1 MSARRHLHLLLVAS
15 LIVILFALA
24 PAKAEEDNL
33 NIVAIEHLNSK
44 EQNNINIQIENYD
57 NSDINCN
64 LMISIYSEDLTEEL
78 PLTDTIAFFSI
89 DSNSNY
95 IHNFSFTIPN
105 SGKYT
110 FNLSLLT
117 ESDDIVQQY
126 FYSEKFTFY
135 DYEEYELENLIVDYY
150 YDPGEN
156 ANWIYYNEKDTIEL
170 KNIEDSYDTGIVLGP
185 FDTLGHS
192 ESIISLRYQSE
203 KTNSADYTISITTEF
218 NSSEIYGTEWVEV
231 HTIDLEEEISL
242 EIPIDSKVFVLLR
255 GKDIN
260 SNSENFWELHGIHL
274 EKLTIK
280 HSLSIYSQPNYFFG
294 ISEKGEFNIEIENIG
309 TFDQQLGNVS
319 IVAEIYNQNGIIGS
333 YASLPSIESGDSQT
347 IVLDIDEILEPGHYF
362 LDLKTTIIDNNL
374 FFEENTY
381 FISVSNYNYGQI
393 DIDLTEEQNTF
404 TIETENNEIE
414 ILLHTEGIDELNIS
428 AEYSIV
434 ELTNN
439 HYVIRIV
446 NDDGSILMSTES
458 QFKGEIISL
467 INMDE
472 VKYSIINDSTI
483 VSTIEGITAPSVI
496 FDDGN
501 EKTLTIGI
509 SNEGFYKESY
519 SLNYIYSSTFISSI
533 EGISTI
539 EIEPNTVEYV
549 EIKVDP
555 LQNIPREGGSQFNI
569 EISNNNENKI
579 ITYVFGYLNPTI
591 EISEIKCDRY
601 ALLIGQDLKCTTI
614 LTNRGYLTED
624 LTFIIFSETS
634 IIEEVNINSL
644 DFLETWTLTTTYE
657 PSNIGETNIFVNV
670 ITDEG
675 VIFDHKIESEVKV
688 ISSENTNNNQE
699 TEIKIPEINAGR
711 SIVLL
716 TIAGIL
722 YQINRSENLKYLGLK
737 FFFIPMYS
745 RLQKDTLTDEPTRQ
759 KLLKYIYSEP
769 GANFKQLKDK
779 FSLHNGTLAHHIN
792 ILENHDIITSHRS
805 GRQRLFFPMGIN
817 QEISRVSLVTNETQ
831 RNIMDIVKNTPGITQ
846 SMISQQL
853 GISRQKVNYHV
864 NSLVDKAF
872 LKIEKQGRITRL
884 YPLYYT

>member
-319 IVAEIYNQNGIIGS
+319 IVAKIYNQNGIIGS

>member
-24 PAKAEEDNL
+24 PAKAEESNL
-33 NIVAIEHLNSK
+33 DIVEIEHLNSK
-44 EQNNINIQIENYD
+44 EQNSIIIQIENYD
-57 NSDINCN
+57 SSEINCN
-64 LMISIYSEDLTEEL
+64 LMVSIYSEDLTENL

-95 IHNFSFTIPN
+95 IHNFSFIIPN

-117 ESDDIVQQY
+117 ESDDVIQEY

-135 DYEEYELENLIVDYY
+135 DYEEYRLEDLIIDYY
-150 YDPGEN
+150 YDPEDN
-156 ANWIYYNEKDTIEL
+156 ANWVYDTEKDVIEL
-170 KNIEDSYDTGIVLGP
+170 KNIENPYDTGVVLGP

-192 ESIISLRYQSE
+192 ESIISLQFESE
-203 KTNSADYTISITTEF
+203 KANSADYTISITTEF

-231 HTIDLEEEISL
+231 YSVEQEEEISL
-242 EIPIDSKVFVLLR
+242 EIPIDSNVFVLLR
-255 GKDIN
+255 SKDIN
-260 SNSENFWELHGIHL
+260 PDPEDFWELKGIRL
-274 EKLTIK
+274 EKLTTK
-280 HSLSIYSQPNYFFG
+280 HSLYVHSQPNYFFG
-294 ISEKGEFNIEIENIG
+294 INEKNELNIEIENTG

-319 IVAEIYNQNGIIGS
+319 IVAEIFNQNGIVDS
-333 YASLPSIESGDSQT
+333 YATLPSIESGERQT
-347 IVLDIDEILEPGHYF
+347 LAISIDELLEPGHYY
-362 LDLKTTIIDNNL
+362 LNLRSTIIDNSL

-393 DIDLTEEQNTF
+393 DVDLKEEQNTF
-404 TIETENNEIE
+404 IIETEKNDIE
-414 ILLHTEGIDELNIS
+414 ILLHTEEINELIIS
-428 AEYSIV
+428 PEYSIV
-434 ELTNN
+434 ELTNS
-439 HYVIRIV
+439 HYIINIV
-446 NDDGSILMSTES
+446 NEEGSILLSTES
-458 QFKGEIISL
+458 QFRGKIISL

-472 VKYSIINDSTI
+472 VKYSIIYDNTD
-483 VSTIEGITAPSVI
+483 VSTIEGITAPSII

-509 SNEGFYKESY
+509 SNEGFYKETY
-519 SLNYIYSSTFISSI
+519 SLNYIYSSTFVSGI

-539 EIEPNTVEYV
+539 EIEPNTIEYV
-549 EIKVDP
+549 DIKVEP
-555 LQNIPREGGSQFNI
+555 LKDIPRLGGSQFNI

-579 ITYVFGYLNPTI
+579 ITYVFGYLTPTI

-614 LTNRGYLTED
+614 LTNQGYFTED
-624 LTFIIFSETS
+624 LNFIIFSETTV
-634 IIEEVNINSL
+634 IEEVSINSL
-644 DFLETWTLTTTYE
+644 DFLETWTLTITYE
-657 PSNIGETNIFVNV
+657 PSKIGETNIFVNV
-670 ITDEG
+670 VTNNG
-675 VIFDHKIESEVKV
+675 VVFENQIDSEIKV
-688 ISSENTNNNQE
+688 ISSENTNTNQD

-711 SIVLL
+711 SLVLL

-722 YQINRSENLKYLGLK
+722 YQIKRSENLKYLGLK
-737 FFFIPMYS
+737 FFFVPMYS

-846 SMISQQL
+846 AMISKQL
-853 GISRQKVNYHV
+853 DMSRQKVNYHV

>member
-439 HYVIRIV
+439 HYVIQIV

-846 SMISQQL
+846 SMISKQL
-853 GISRQKVNYHV
+853 NMSRQKVNYHV

>member
-1 MSARRHLHLLLVAS
+1 MSAKRHLHLLLVAS
-15 LIVILFALA
+15 LIVILFALV
-24 PAKAEEDNL
+24 PAKAEESNL
-33 NIVAIEHLNSK
+33 NIANIEHLNSK
-44 EQNNINIQIENYD
+44 EQNKIEIQIENYD
-57 NSDINCN
+57 ATEINCN
-64 LMISIYSEDLTEEL
+64 LMISIYSEDLTENL
-78 PLTDTIAFFSI
+78 PLTDTIAFFDI
-89 DSNSNY
+89 EPNSSY
-95 IHNFSFTIPN
+95 VHNFSFIIPN
-105 SGKYT
+105 SGKYN

-117 ESDDIVQQY
+117 ESDDIIQQY

-135 DYEEYELENLIVDYY
+135 DHEEYKLENLIVDYY
-150 YDPGEN
+150 YDPEDN
-156 ANWIYYNEKDTIEL
+156 ANWIYDTEKDTIEL
-170 KNIEDSYDTGIVLGP
+170 NNIEDSYDTGVVLGP

-192 ESIISLRYQSE
+192 ESIISLQYKTE
-203 KTNSADYTISITTEF
+203 KTNSANYTISITTEF

-231 HTIDLEEEISL
+231 HSIDQEEEISL
-242 EIPIDSKVFVLLR
+242 EIPIDSSVFVLLR
-255 GKDIN
+255 SKDIN
-260 SNSENFWELHGIHL
+260 SDSEDFWVLNGIHL

-280 HSLSIYSQPNYFFG
+280 HSLSINSQPNYFFG
-294 ISEKGEFNIEIENIG
+294 INEKSELNIEIENTG
-309 TFDQQLGNVS
+309 SFNQQLGNVS
-319 IVAEIYNQNGIIGS
+319 IVAEIFNQNGIIDS
-333 YASLPSIESGDSQT
+333 YATLPSIESGESQ
-347 IVLDIDEILEPGHYF
+347 IIIISIDEELEPGHYF
-362 LDLKTTIIDNNL
+362 LSLKTTIIDNDL

-393 DIDLTEEQNTF
+393 DIDLTEQQNTV
-404 TIETENNEIE
+404 TIETENNDIE
-414 ILLHTEGIDELNIS
+414 ILLHTEEINELIIS
-428 AEYSIV
+428 AEYSIA

-439 HYVIRIV
+439 HYIIQITSEEDSV
-446 NDDGSILMSTES
+446 LLSTETR
-458 QFKGEIISL
+458 FKGKIISL

-472 VKYSIINDSTI
+472 VKYSIIDDNTI
-483 VSTIEGITAPSVI
+483 VSTIEGITAPSII

-519 SLNYIYSSTFISSI
+519 SLNYIYSSTFVSNI

-539 EIEPNTVEYV
+539 EIEPNTIEYV
-549 EIKVDP
+549 EIKVEP

-579 ITYVFGYLNPTI
+579 VTYVFGYLTPTI

-614 LTNRGYLTED
+614 LTNQGYYAED
-624 LTFIIFSETS
+624 LTFIIFSEET

-644 DFLETWTLTTTYE
+644 DYLETWTLTTTYE
-657 PSNIGETNIFVNV
+657 PSNIGETNIVVNV
-670 ITDEG
+670 ITNDGLVFE
-675 VIFDHKIESEVKV
+675 DKIESEIKV
-688 ISSENTNNNQE
+688 ISSENTNNNQDSQ
-699 TEIKIPEINAGR
+699 IKIPEINAGR
-711 SIVLL
+711 SLVLL

-722 YQINRSENLKYLGLK
+722 YQIKRSENLKYLGLK
-737 FFFIPMYS
+737 FFFVPMYS

-846 SMISQQL
+846 AMISKQL
-853 GISRQKVNYHV
+853 DMSRQKVNYHV

>member
-1 MSARRHLHLLLVAS
+1 MSAKRHLHLLLVAS
-15 LIVILFALA
+15 LIVILFALV
-24 PAKAEEDNL
+24 PAKAEETNL
-33 NIVAIEHLNSK
+33 NIVGIEHLNSK
-44 EQNNINIQIENYD
+44 EQNTLAIQIENYD
-57 NSDINCN
+57 NYEINCN
-64 LMISIYSEDLTEEL
+64 LIISIYSEDLTEDL
-78 PLTDTIAFFSI
+78 PLTDTIAFFDI
-89 DSNSNY
+89 ESNSNH
-95 IHNFSFTIPN
+95 IHNFSFIIPN
-105 SGKYT
+105 SGKYN

-117 ESDDIVQQY
+117 ESDDIIQQY

-135 DYEEYELENLIVDYY
+135 DYEEYSLEDLIVDYY
-150 YDPGEN
+150 YDPEDD
-156 ANWIYYNEKDTIEL
+156 ANWIYDAEKGTIEL
-170 KNIEDSYDTGIVLGP
+170 KNIENSYDTGVVLGP

-192 ESIISLRYQSE
+192 KSIISLQYQSE
-203 KTNSADYTISITTEF
+203 KKNSSNYTISITTEF

-231 HTIDLEEEISL
+231 HAIDQEEEISL
-242 EIPIDSKVFVLLR
+242 EIPIDSNIFILLR
-255 GKDIN
+255 SKDSI
-260 SNSENFWELHGIHL
+260 SDSDNFWVLNGIQL

-280 HSLSIYSQPNYFFG
+280 HSLSVHSQPNYFFG
-294 ISEKGEFNIEIENIG
+294 INEKNEFNIEIENTG
-309 TFDQQLGNVS
+309 SFDQQLGNIS
-319 IVAEIYNQNGIIGS
+319 IVADIFNQNGIVDS
-333 YASLPSIESGDSQT
+333 YATLPSIESGESQN
-347 IVLDIDEILEPGHYF
+347 ILISMDETLEPGHYF
-362 LDLKTTIIDNNL
+362 LSLKTTIIDNNL

-393 DIDLTEEQNTF
+393 DIDLTKQQNTV
-404 TIETENNEIE
+404 TIEAENNHVE
-414 ILLHTEGIDELNIS
+414 ILLHTENIS
-428 AEYSIV
+428 ELTISPEYTMV

-439 HYVIRIV
+439 YYIIQII
-446 NDDGSILMSTES
+446 NDKDSILLSTEN

-472 VKYSIINDSTI
+472 VKYSIIDDKSMVN
-483 VSTIEGITAPSVI
+483 TIEGITAPSII

-519 SLNYIYSSTFISSI
+519 SLNYIYSSTFVSSI
-533 EGISTI
+533 DGISTI

-549 EIKVDP
+549 EIKVEP
-555 LQNIPREGGSQFNI
+555 LLNIPREGGSQFNI

-579 ITYVFGYLNPTI
+579 ITYVFGYLTPAI

-601 ALLIGQDLKCTTI
+601 ALLIGQDLKCTTT
-614 LTNRGYLTED
+614 LTNQGYFAED
-624 LTFIIFSETS
+624 LNFIIFSETTV
-634 IIEEVNINSL
+634 IEEVNINSL
-644 DFLETWTLTTTYE
+644 NFLETWTLTTTYE
-657 PSNIGETNIFVNV
+657 PSKIGEANIFVNV
-670 ITDEG
+670 ITNGGAVFENQIDSK
-675 VIFDHKIESEVKV
+675 VRV
-688 ISSENTNNNQE
+688 ISSESTNANQD

-711 SIVLL
+711 SLVLL

-722 YQINRSENLKYLGLK
+722 YQIKRSENLKYLGLK
-737 FFFIPMYS
+737 FFFVPMYS

-846 SMISQQL
+846 TMISKQL
-853 GISRQKVNYHV
+853 DMSRQKINYHV